1 MVAKLVLIALSELQ
15 APFRFPVLNSSTL
28 KYIEQTNK
36 EMNVYSVLGNVA
48 LLRIAKE
55 KER

>member
-48 LLRIAKE
+48 LLRIAK
-55 KER
+55 